1 MNKKGELNVSL
12 EAIARLEE
20 LVERLLAERVE
31 LQERNRTLTGECDRL
46 VQDRSRVSDELDR
59 LLDKLERLE
68 GKS

>member
-1 MNKKGELNVSL
+1 VSL

-46 VQDRSRVSDELDR
+46 VQDRTRVSDELDR

>member
-1 MNKKGELNVSL
+1 MSL

-31 LQERNRTLTGECDRL
+31 LQERNRALTGECDRL